1 VQSLQQIDTSRD
13 YTDAV
18 RPHIEVVDG
27 EVILDDEEHDE
38 LGVRAH
44 LGRTRFSSLEAFS
57 AYLTWLVAELER
69 LRAAPAE

>member
-1 VQSLQQIDTSRD
+1 MQSLQQIDTSRD

-38 LGVRAH
+38 RGVCAH
-44 LGRTRFSSLEAFS
+44 LGRTRFPSIEAFN
-57 AYLTWLVAELER
+57 AYLTWLIADLKR
-69 LRAAPAE
+69 LTAAPAE

>member
-1 VQSLQQIDTSRD
+1 MQSLLQIDTSRD

-18 RPHIEVVDG
+18 RPRLEVVGG
-27 EVILDDEEHDE
+27 ELIIDDEEHDE
-38 LGVRAH
+38 RGVCAH
-44 LGRTRFSSLEAFS
+44 LGRTRFPSVEAFN